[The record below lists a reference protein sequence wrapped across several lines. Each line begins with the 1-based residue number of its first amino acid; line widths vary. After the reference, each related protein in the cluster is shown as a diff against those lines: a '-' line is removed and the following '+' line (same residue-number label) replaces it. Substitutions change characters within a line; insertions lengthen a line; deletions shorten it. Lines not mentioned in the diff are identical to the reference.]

1 MSDKF
6 LRFLPA
12 LFGVALIAGCTSTDT
27 GNVLNPNGEGAVDAA
42 TQSQVI
48 QGKCPSVSLREGT
61 AYFAT
66 YAKGGEKEK
75 DASKIMQQA
84 SIADTTRQCRV
95 SGDQLVMTV
104 VASGRLVAGP
114 AGGPGTVEL
123 PVRVVVLDGDKVLYS
138 ELQKQP
144 VELPQGTLT
153 TQFVVTNSQVTF
165 PATAAG
171 SAQVFIG
178 FDPGPYNT
186 K

>member
-12 LFGVALIAGCTSTDT
+12 LFAVALIAGCTSTDT
-27 GNVLNPNGEGAVDAA
+27 ENVLNPSGPTAVDAA
-42 TQSQVI
+42 TQSLVV
-48 QGKCPSVSLREGT
+48 QGKCPDVALREGT
-61 AYFAT
+61 AYFST
-66 YAKGGEKEK
+66 YAKGGEKDK
-75 DASKIMQQA
+75 DPSKVLQQA
-84 SIADTTRQCRV
+84 SIADTTRQCRL
-95 SGDQLVMTV
+95 SGDQMIMTV

-123 PVRVVVLDGDKVLYS
+123 PVRVVVLDGDNVLYS
-138 ELQKQP
+138 ELQRQS
-144 VELPQGTLT
+144 VALPEGTLT

-165 PATAAG
+165 PATSAG
-171 SAQVFIG
+171 TAQVFIG